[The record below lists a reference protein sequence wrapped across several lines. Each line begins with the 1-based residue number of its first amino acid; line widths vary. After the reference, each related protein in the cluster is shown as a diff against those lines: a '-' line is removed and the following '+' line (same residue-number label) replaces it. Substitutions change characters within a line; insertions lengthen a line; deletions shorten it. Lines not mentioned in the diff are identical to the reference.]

1 MKKGAALLLAVLLCV
16 LCGCAQPVRA
26 RQKTQITL
34 INGWG
39 DSSLDGDRIQELYAR
54 FNEENDDIQLNFLT
68 LANTEA
74 VVKVAED
81 MLVVGRQPDISRR
94 RRGGAALPL
103 HCGKRLRAGPD
114 AVSAK
119 RPGLHR
125 GRRTAGFERLGDGG
139 RTALQSLRFHA
150 RQRVL
155 V

>member
-1 MKKGAALLLAVLLCV
+1 MKKGAALLLAVLLCL
-16 LCGCAQPVRA
+16 LCGCAQPARA

-81 MLVVGRQPDISRR
+81 MLVVGRRPDIISVG
-94 RRGGAALPL
+94 GGAAEQLSYGAL
-103 HCGKRLRAGPD
+103 TRSTVTSWK
-114 AVSAK
+114 
-119 RPGLHR
+119 
-125 GRRTAGFERLGDGG
+125 TA
-139 RTALQSLRFHA
+139 A
-150 RQRVL
+150 RWI
-155 V
+155 